1 MDRIGVIGIP
11 WRKGGPE
18 ALARFTIPVD
28 ERPRR
33 LPEIAREAG
42 VHELV
47 YLATCNRVEIA
58 FATDG
63 RTPLAAFRPRLFTAL
78 ERRAP
83 YPGEAERAFHAWAGE
98 GAVEHLFV
106 VAAGLDSARAGETEI
121 AGQVRGALDL
131 ARGLGL
137 SGPRLSLVFE
147 EALRVA
153 ALVHRRTAVSEGH
166 VSLAGIAIDH
176 LKERLDRTG
185 GAYALVGVSPMTIK
199 CGKAMTETPWPAVVV
214 NRTLERAEEF
224 AREIGGTAVALDE
237 FRRRPAAVEA
247 LVLATASP
255 EPVLRRAEL
264 ERIAARTPSGEPP
277 LVIDLAVPPDVDPA
291 DARSAGVPRL
301 GMEEVIAEA
310 ESNRS
315 ERLLEL
321 ADARALIDE
330 SLVEL
335 RRTMADRM
343 LGPLLG
349 ALQRRY
355 RQTAAEAVER
365 LFKKELA
372 HLSDQDRET
381 ILAWA
386 ALLARRFAHVPSL
399 GLKGLAYEGG
409 VPAVEAFLAGLDEG
423 LAEELRDAARS
434 AGGPRVGSPEEADA

>member
-28 ERPRR
+28 ERPQR
-33 LPEIAREAG
+33 LSAIAQGAG
-42 VHELV
+42 VHEFV

-58 FATDG
+58 FVTDG
-63 RTPLAAFRPRLFTAL
+63 RTPLADYRPRLFEAL
-78 ERRAP
+78 EGRPA
-83 YPGEAERAFHAWAGE
+83 YPGEAERTFHAWAGE

-106 VAAGLDSARAGETEI
+106 VTAGLDSARAGETEI
-121 AGQVRGALDL
+121 AGQVRTALDL

-137 SGPRLSLVFE
+137 AGPRLSLVFE

-153 ALVHRRTAVSEGH
+153 ALVHRRTAVNEGH

-185 GAYALVGVSPMTIK
+185 GAYALVGVSPMTVR
-199 CGKAMTETPWPAVVV
+199 CGRAMTEGPWPAVVV
-214 NRTLERAEEF
+214 NRTPDRATEF
-224 AREIGGTAVALDE
+224 AREIGGTSMSLEE
-237 FRRRPAAVEA
+237 FRRRPAPVEA

-255 EPVLRRAEL
+255 EPVLGRAEL

-291 DARSAGVPRL
+291 AASAAGVPRL
-301 GMEEVIAEA
+301 GMQEVIAEA
-310 ESNRS
+310 EANRS

-321 ADARALIDE
+321 ADARTLIDE
-330 SLVEL
+330 SLIEL

-365 LFKKELA
+365 LLRKELA
-372 HLSDQDRET
+372 HLAEPDRDA

-386 ALLARRFAHVPSL
+386 AVLARRFAHIPSL
-399 GLKGLAYEGG
+399 GLRSLAYEGG
-409 VPAVEAFLAGLDEG
+409 IPAVEAFLGGLDDA
-423 LAEELRDAARS
+423 LAEELRVAAQ
-434 AGGPRVGSPEEADA
+434 AATGPRVRTDEETDA